1 MFMKN
6 SKLLSIILGLVL
18 LVLAA
23 CNNNESKTVAVSS
36 EDVSAFPS
44 KEITFVVPYSPGG
57 GFDTSV
63 RLIAPYMEKYLPND
77 ATIIV
82 KNAPGGEGNVGLS
95 EIERAKPDGHTIG
108 LANLPGHY
116 ANQVMDTAKYDL
128 LNMEYVG
135 NITTLDYITTLSAK
149 SKYKTIEDLQNADV
163 VNAGVVSV
171 SSTDGLGLMA
181 FAEELGINLNIITHE
196 GSSEALL
203 AAVRGDVDI
212 VQFPYTSSIDY
223 VETGD
228 LVPLVMHSKERAT
241 DYPDIQTVGEL
252 GYEDLL
258 NVTMGNRTIIAT
270 PGTPE
275 EILTV
280 LREAFDKAVAD
291 PDYMKQAEEAGLE
304 FNSSNWENA
313 EKLSNDGYNAMMSFK
328 DLMMQDK

>member
-1 MFMKN
+1 MK
-6 SKLLSIILGLVL
+6 KFKVLSIILGLIL
-18 LVLAA
+18 LVLAG
-23 CNNNESKTVAVSS
+23 CNNDSNVATA
-36 EDVSAFPS
+36 EDASAFPS

-57 GFDTSV
+57 GFDTAV

-77 ATIIV
+77 ATIVV
-82 KNAPGGEGNVGLS
+82 KNSPGGEGNVGLS
-95 EIERAKPDGHTIG
+95 EIDRAKPDGHTIG
-108 LANLPGHY
+108 LVNLPGHY

-128 LNMEYVG
+128 LKMKYIG

-149 SKYKTIEDLQNADV
+149 SKYKTLEDLQNAEV

-181 FAEELGINLNIITHE
+181 LAKELGINLNIITHE

-212 VQFPYTSSIDY
+212 VQFPYTSAIDY
-223 VETGD
+223 VESGD
-228 LVPLVMHSKERAT
+228 LIPLIMQSKERMS
-241 DYPDIQTVGEL
+241 DYPDIPTVGEL

-258 NVTMGNRTIIAT
+258 NVTMGNRTIITT
-270 PGTPE
+270 PETPE

-291 PDYMKQAEEAGLE
+291 PEYIKQAEEAGLE
-304 FNSSNWENA
+304 FNSSNWEAA
-313 EKLSNDGYNAMMSFK
+313 EQLSNDGYNAMMSFK
-328 DLMMQDK
+328 DLMMQGK